1 MTGTFGVEEEFLLV
15 DPASGEPVE
24 GARRVLDR
32 AGDLPGAAPDATLQ
46 AELFDT
52 QVEAATGICRTLDEV
67 RAQVWHGRRQLAGAA
82 RGEGLWLIASGT
94 PVLDSAPPAASTGE
108 RFSLITRT
116 YAGVVADYQCCGC
129 HVHVGV
135 PDRETA
141 VAVVNHLAPWLPT
154 LLALSVN
161 SAFERGR
168 YTGYGSWR
176 MVTQSRFPGSGIAPW
191 FASAIAYDRQVDQL
205 VDCGVLADRHQS
217 FWLARPSARLPTV
230 ELRVADVAG
239 TADDAVLQAALSR
252 ALVDTALAELAAGRE
267 AAPVGG
273 QLAAA
278 AVWTAAR
285 YGLCGPGVDLRTAR
299 PVPAGR
305 LLTELITV
313 IRPALEDNG
322 DLTAVRDGIATVSAT
337 GTGAEHQR
345 RAAANG
351 PPAVLRLLAARTLQ
365 PPELSGDP

>member
-1 MTGTFGVEEEFLLV
+1 VTGTFGVEEEFLLV
-15 DPASGEPVE
+15 DPDSGEPVD

-32 AGDLPGAAPDATLQ
+32 AGELPNAASDATLQ
-46 AELFDT
+46 TELLDT
-52 QVEAATGICRTLDEV
+52 QVEAATGVCRTLGEL

-82 RGEGLWLIASGT
+82 RGEGLWLVASGT
-94 PVLDSAPPAASTGE
+94 PVLDGGAPPAANAGE
-108 RFSLITRT
+108 RFTAIMRT
-116 YAGVVADYQCCGC
+116 YAGVVAGYQCCGC

-154 LLALSVN
+154 LLALSAN
-161 SAFERGR
+161 SAFEHGR
-168 YTGYGSWR
+168 DTGYGSWR
-176 MVTQSRFPGSGIAPW
+176 MVTQSRFPGSGITPW
-191 FASAIAYDRQVDQL
+191 FASAAAYDRRVDQL
-205 VDCGVLADRHQS
+205 VECGVLADRNQS

-252 ALVDTALAELAAGRE
+252 ALVDTALTELAAGRE
-267 AAPVGG
+267 AAPMDG

-278 AVWTAAR
+278 ALWTAAR

-299 PVPAGR
+299 PAPAGR
-305 LLTELITV
+305 LLTELITL
-313 IRPALEDNG
+313 IRPSLEDNG
-322 DLTAVRDGIATVSAT
+322 DLTAVRDGIATVTAT

-345 RAAANG
+345 RVAANG
-351 PPAVLRLLAARTLQ
+351 PLAVLRLLATRTLQ
-365 PPELSGDP
+365 PPS